1 MIATHTHSDMTDSKT
16 PEHDSKTP
24 PTYLSQDLFQ
34 GGKVVLI
41 VHEGREYW
49 LRITHAG
56 KLILTA

>member
-1 MIATHTHSDMTDSKT
+1 MNTEKKETGAVKQT
-16 PEHDSKTP
+16 
-24 PTYLSQDLFQ
+24 PTYHSRDLFQ

-49 LRITHAG
+49 LRITSAG

>member
-1 MIATHTHSDMTDSKT
+1 MSTQQ
-16 PEHDSKTP
+16 
-24 PTYLSQDLFQ
+24 PTQKAVKPVPRYGSCELFQ

-49 LRITHAG
+49 LRITSAG